1 MIDENSKA
9 LMREAIKLMRK
20 AGVVDKTGG
29 PFGAVIAKDGKIIA
43 SSGNSVVQD
52 NDPSGHA
59 EVNAIRKACKVLGT
73 WDLSGCVMYTSC
85 QCCPMCYS
93 TAYWARLKA
102 IYYGSPWGDYYDCFP
117 QDFDIKED
125 LQKPIEKSAVPQIEL
140 LREEAAEVWD
150 EFRKLP
156 DGARY

>member
-1 MIDENSKA
+1 MIDENDKA
-9 LMREAIKLMRK
+9 LMREAIKMMRK

-59 EVNAIRKACKVLGT
+59 EVNAIRKACKALGT

-117 QDFDIKED
+117 QDLDIKED
-125 LQKPIEKSAVPQIEL
+125 LKRPIEKSAVPQVEL